1 MLRKNNLRPLWQME
15 RRGKEKPWFSGSGL
29 DSAINKDRN
38 VAGEV
43 YWGTTMINSILSMI
57 WGTSEKYLLKRVIQ
71 KAIREINV
79 QFSQKVHMEKSDLGV
94 IVSVTVASIQLSLG
108 IDTNKL

>member
-1 MLRKNNLRPLWQME
+1 M
-15 RRGKEKPWFSGSGL
+15 
-29 DSAINKDRN
+29 
-38 VAGEV
+38 
-43 YWGTTMINSILSMI
+43 
-57 WGTSEKYLLKRVIQ
+57 VIQ

-79 QFSQKVHMEKSDLGV
+79 QFSQNVHMEKSDLGV